1 MSNQKRRLRRLGNLP
16 AILRSEVVP
25 FDSVEI
31 VSTPLQTHYIPA
43 FTQRRADGS
52 QRAFCDSWVFE
63 TEFSTEPTCPL
74 CVRAMDADAA
84 ALDGLVDKT
93 VTARPAPR
101 YTVEARGEFWIIRDA
116 DGHVHGLPNVYDTF
130 TSVQRA
136 LECAHTLN
144 TSVWGYR
151 KPVPVPARALETA
164 LDQPLRLVA
173 PDRHRD
179 ATPDM
184 RDNRCVCG
192 VRVTRHYDGWDGTR
206 LSCDEALRR
215 HGLV

>member
-1 MSNQKRRLRRLGNLP
+1 MSNQRRRLHRLGNLP
-16 AILRSEVVP
+16 AFLRSEVIP
-25 FDSVEI
+25 YASVEH
-31 VSTPLQTHYIPA
+31 VA
-43 FTQRRADGS
+43 VDG
-52 QRAFCDSWVFE
+52 
-63 TEFSTEPTCPL
+63 
-74 CVRAMDADAA
+74 
-84 ALDGLVDKT
+84 T
-93 VTARPAPR
+93 VTEVRAPR
-101 YTVEARGEFWIIRDA
+101 YTVEARGEFWVIVDA
-116 DGHVHGLPNVYDTF
+116 DGPAHGLPTVYETF
-130 TSVQRA
+130 TSIVRA

-173 PDRHRD
+173 PERHRD
-179 ATPDM
+179 VTPDM

-215 HGLV
+215 HGLA